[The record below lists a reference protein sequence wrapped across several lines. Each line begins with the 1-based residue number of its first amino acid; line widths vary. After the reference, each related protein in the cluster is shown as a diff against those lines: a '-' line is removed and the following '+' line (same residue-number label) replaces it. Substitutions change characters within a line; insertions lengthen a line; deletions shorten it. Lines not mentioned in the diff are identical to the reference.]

1 MESTAAD
8 TPGLLTPR
16 VYMEETRGSFMEAEN
31 LSQRAY
37 EIQVFHFPDA
47 KIKTQ

>member
-1 MESTAAD
+1 MAPTTAD
-8 TPGLLTPR
+8 TQGLLTPG
-16 VYMEETRGSFMEAEN
+16 VYMEETRGSSMEAEN

-37 EIQVFHFPDA
+37 GIQVFHFPDA